1 MPRVKRGKTHVK
13 RRQRLLKTTRG
24 FRAGQKNLLKLAKA
38 ASKKAGQKAYDHRRL
53 KKRDMRATHQMKI
66 NAAARLNGTTY
77 SKFIHHLKQ
86 KGIILDRKVL
96 ADLAQNYPEVFA
108 ALTK

>member
-1 MPRVKRGKTHVK
+1 MPRVKRGMMHVK
-13 RRQRLLKTTRG
+13 RRQRLLKSVRG
-24 FRAGQKNLLKLAKA
+24 FKAGQKNILRLAKA
-38 ASKKAGQKAYDHRRL
+38 ASKKAGQKAYKHRKM
-53 KKRDMRATHQMKI
+53 KKRDMRALHQMKI

-77 SKFIHHLKQ
+77 SRLIDHLKK
-86 KGIILDRKVL
+86 KGVVLDRKVL